1 MPALDVHLFG
11 KTGRLVTP
19 VGLGGEGVL
28 RTHGRDAEA
37 RAVISEALSQG
48 ITYFDSAKAYAGSEG
63 YYGSL
68 WKEDPKTREKI
79 FQASKS
85 ASRDRAGAQTDL
97 VQTLA
102 TLGTEVLELW
112 QIHDVRTFHDIR
124 MIDGPE
130 GAFSAFAEARDTG
143 LIRAIGITGHHDPGV
158 LTHAIE
164 TLPVD
169 AVMMPVNPVEGVL
182 SGGFLET
189 TLPAAKEMGIAVIG
203 MKILG
208 ASYYISPDAGVT
220 ADLLIRYALAQGI
233 TVGIVGCATPEEVR
247 TLVKVGRERT
257 PMPEEEQEELVELFR
272 PVAKQLAYYRGAR

>member
-1 MPALDVHLFG
+1 MPALDVRLFG
-11 KTGRLVTP
+11 KTARVVTP

-28 RTHGRDAEA
+28 RTHGREAEA
-37 RAVISEALSQG
+37 RAVILEALDQG

-68 WKEDPKTREKI
+68 WKKDPETRAKI

-85 ASRDRAGAQTDL
+85 ASRDRAGAQMDL
-97 VQTLA
+97 QGTLT

-124 MIDGPE
+124 LIDGPE

-143 LIRAIGITGHHDPGV
+143 VIRAIGITGHHDPDV

-169 AVMMPVNPVEGVL
+169 AVMMPVNPVEGAL
-182 SGGFLET
+182 GGFLDT
-189 TLPAAKEMGIAVIG
+189 TLPLAKEMGIAVIG

-220 ADLLIRYALAQGI
+220 ADRLIRYALAQGI

-247 TLVKVGRERT
+247 TLAGVGREREL
-257 PMPEEEQEELVELFR
+257 MPEEEQDELIELFR
-272 PVAKQLAYYRGAR
+272 PAAKQLAYYRGAR